1 MLNFPLCRL
10 AQLISI
16 FISVWLTAAGII
28 YLVSTFN
35 NFLANKFNFWTFF
48 NFSSKTAVTLHI
60 SQMESNWRT
69 GTVSTSSWSPCQ
81 LLVRPNVTFSLLL
94 ISKLFIKGYGD
105 MSCQTVL
112 GKIAIVL
119 FILVGLVTV
128 LIVFVFHQNKMF
140 PRQCLRQAFR
150 KSLN

>member
-16 FISVWLTAAGII
+16 FISFWLTAAGII
-28 YLVSTFN
+28 YLVSALFLQINSTFG
-35 NFLANKFNFWTFF
+35 NFQLQLENSGDPPYFTNGVQLAYWDCVYFLMVTMSTVGKAKCHLIPLKHIENFI
-48 NFSSKTAVTLHI
+48 L
-60 SQMESNWRT
+60 
-69 GTVSTSSWSPCQ
+69 
-81 LLVRPNVTFSLLL
+81 
-94 ISKLFIKGYGD
+94 GYGD

-119 FILVGLVTV
+119 FILVGLVTI
-128 LIVFVFHQNKMF
+128 LIIFEFHQNKMF

-150 KSLN
+150 KSSN

>member
-1 MLNFPLCRL
+1 MQTCPTHIHLYLCL
-10 AQLISI
+10 AHCCGHHIL
-16 FISVWLTAAGII
+16 GI
-28 YLVSTFN
+28 N

-119 FILVGLVTV
+119 FILVGLVTI
-128 LIVFVFHQNKMF
+128 LIIFEFHQNKMF